1 MKRKPLNSMLPPPY
15 GRMTA
20 PELDAEVAKF
30 DREMTGL
37 PGKPLTTAQKAQHQ
51 RAAKV
56 GRPVIGKGARRI
68 TITMEQGLLG
78 KVDSYARRNKMTR
91 SALIANGVKAMLKA
105 G

>member
-1 MKRKPLNSMLPPPY
+1 MKHKPLNSMLPLPY

-20 PELDAEVAKF
+20 RELDAEVAKF
-30 DREMTGL
+30 DRQMTGL
-37 PGKPLTTAQKAQHQ
+37 PGRSLTKAQKAQHH

-56 GRPVIGKGARRI
+56 GRPVLGKGAKRI

-78 KVDSYARRNKMTR
+78 AVDSYARRNKMTR

>member
-78 KVDSYARRNKMTR
+78 KVDSYAPETK
-91 SALIANGVKAMLKA
+91 
-105 G
+105 